1 MSSQLSGEVPAGFA
15 AAEQGTGFETLVGP
29 IYEKGSGDDYVC
41 GLHVAGHHVN
51 RRGVVHGGM
60 LFTLAD
66 HALGNM
72 VWERVGQKPCATVSL
87 NVDYIAG
94 VRPGDWLE
102 CRGRITR
109 ETRALV
115 FIKGELL
122 VDGEVVMTA
131 TGVWKKLGVD

>member
-1 MSSQLSGEVPAGFA
+1 MSEVPAGFQA
-15 AAEQGTGFETLVGP
+15 TDAQAGFDGLVGP
-29 IYEKGSGDDYVC
+29 IYEKGAGEDYAC
-41 GLHVAGHHVN
+41 GLRVGERHLN

-60 LFTLAD
+60 LFSLAD

-115 FIKGELL
+115 FIKGEL
-122 VDGEVVMTA
+122 VVGDDVVMTA
-131 TGVWKKLGVD
+131 TGVWKKLGID